1 MFRTRE
7 SIALAIAIL
16 TSIATHTSADERRPN
31 VLFVMADDLNC
42 DLGCYGNSF
51 VQSPQIDRLARRGA
65 RFERAYCQ
73 YPVCNPSRVSLLT
86 GLRPDATRVVDNRD
100 ILRDH
105 LPDAV
110 CLGEWFRRHGYRT
123 MKLGKIFHSIGDDY
137 EDPRSWDFDLRETS
151 EAKNPPQEQIL
162 RRQGA
167 GNSGIVL
174 GVEDDQAWDGKL
186 ARRGAELLAEGAAG
200 EQPFFLAIGFRRP
213 HTPYIAPAKYF
224 DHYPPHQVP
233 PLIEPAAHVSGIP
246 PVALTYNVGFPKLT
260 GEERAA
266 TAAAYWASLTYMDA
280 QLGVLL
286 DALDNLKLWDNTI
299 VLFVSDHGYHLG
311 EHGGLWHKM
320 SLFEQSARVPLVV
333 AAPRRPAS
341 IVRGIVEMIDIY
353 PTLTELCGLPIPGRL
368 AGQSFVPL
376 LDNQHAPGKQ
386 AAFTVVGR
394 VGDGPNDLDPDR
406 LSRSVRTPRWR
417 YTEWHDG
424 SRELYDHDND
434 PAEHVNLAGVPAH
447 FDTVDELSALLK
459 QPASFRTD
467 P

>member
-1 MFRTRE
+1 
-7 SIALAIAIL
+7 
-16 TSIATHTSADERRPN
+16 
-31 VLFVMADDLNC
+31 
-42 DLGCYGNSF
+42 
-51 VQSPQIDRLARRGA
+51 
-65 RFERAYCQ
+65 
-73 YPVCNPSRVSLLT
+73 
-86 GLRPDATRVVDNRD
+86 
-100 ILRDH
+100 
-105 LPDAV
+105 
-110 CLGEWFRRHGYRT
+110 
-123 MKLGKIFHSIGDDY
+123 
-137 EDPRSWDFDLRETS
+137 
-151 EAKNPPQEQIL
+151 
-162 RRQGA
+162 
-167 GNSGIVL
+167 
-174 GVEDDQAWDGKL
+174 
-186 ARRGAELLAEGAAG
+186 
-200 EQPFFLAIGFRRP
+200 
-213 HTPYIAPAKYF
+213 
-224 DHYPPHQVP
+224 
-233 PLIEPAAHVSGIP
+233 
-246 PVALTYNVGFPKLT
+246 
-260 GEERAA
+260 
-266 TAAAYWASLTYMDA
+266 
-280 QLGVLL
+280 
-286 DALDNLKLWDNTI
+286 
-299 VLFVSDHGYHLG
+299 
-311 EHGGLWHKM
+311 M